1 VGFTFVIEAA
11 DGELFRVVT
20 NVEETD
26 EKSAAR
32 ERVEQI
38 IRATSPLPAPRGDR
52 LPQFLWVGHDLG
64 TRDEAELEVLVR
76 QLEERGIAAI
86 ARWRPNDP
94 QALEDAVRLARVQ
107 KRLGAPVCADA
118 TSCLYTLFNG
128 DPETAYVDEDGHRF
142 FDDSFGNIEMG
153 NPFSLDFRVPEIR
166 RRLEQY
172 LEAYKAEDLAL
183 DFIWA
188 DWEVDGPIEWNGSWE
203 AAKRSVNTRAR
214 IADIDDFSS
223 YQAALRL
230 ERSRLQRVMYAEP
243 VLSYFP
249 DALVG
254 NYAIYPNDG
263 YRYWF
268 DYFEEMV
275 DGAPHIVDGRAQY
288 RQWYQEFPSTGYTYA
303 MPVVYT
309 WHDTYTWYDF
319 EVPDYRWFYNMLLVG
334 SNAGKSTPIEIP
346 LITFVHYHTIV
357 TKPPAD
363 PEVRQ
368 LSEGVFKEVLW
379 HLYLR
384 GHDGLFQWSGADEM
398 LKESQ
403 LVHEVY
409 VASHQ
414 YRDFLANGR
423 PVTFEVPERPGPVV
437 SGLRWGERILVR
449 RTDFDD
455 TQDAVVLQVEGR
467 QVLIPRADGVC
478 QVISLY

>member
-1 VGFTFVIEAA
+1 M
-11 DGELFRVVT
+11 
-20 NVEETD
+20 
-26 EKSAAR
+26 
-32 ERVEQI
+32 
-38 IRATSPLPAPRGDR
+38 
-52 LPQFLWVGHDLG
+52 
-64 TRDEAELEVLVR
+64 
-76 QLEERGIAAI
+76 
-86 ARWRPNDP
+86 
-94 QALEDAVRLARVQ
+94 
-107 KRLGAPVCADA
+107 CADA

-128 DPETAYVDEDGHRF
+128 DPETAYVDEDGSHF
-142 FDDSFGNIEMG
+142 FVDSFGNIEIG
-153 NPFSLDFRVPEIR
+153 DPFSLDFRVP
-166 RRLEQY
+166 
-172 LEAYKAEDLAL
+172 DSAL
-183 DFIWA
+183 CT
-188 DWEVDGPIEWNGSWE
+188 PS
-203 AAKRSVNTRAR
+203 
-214 IADIDDFSS
+214 
-223 YQAALRL
+223 
-230 ERSRLQRVMYAEP
+230 
-243 VLSYFP
+243 LSYFP

-334 SNAGKSTPIEIP
+334 SNAGKSTPVEIP

-357 TKPPAD
+357 TKPPAN
-363 PEVRQ
+363 PEVRK
-368 LSEGVFKEVLW
+368 LSEGVFREVLW

-403 LVHEVY
+403 LVHEVH

-414 YRDFLANGR
+414 YGDFLANGK

-455 TQDAVVLQVEGR
+455 TQDAVLLQVEGR

-478 QVISLY
+478 QVISLD